1 MIEYAKEFLEVEFMK
16 FITMVFDP
24 VYKEEPRVT
33 QKHKIYYFILC
44 AWAIEMTRKKYQS
57 FKNAAQTPQ
66 EKCMIEFDLSPIAIL
81 MQFPHFEMIYKTLY
95 H

>member
-33 QKHKIYYFILC
+33 QKHKIYYFIL
-44 AWAIEMTRKKYQS
+44 
-57 FKNAAQTPQ
+57 
-66 EKCMIEFDLSPIAIL
+66 
-81 MQFPHFEMIYKTLY
+81 
-95 H
+95 